1 MAQKSLHAPA
11 RHPAHSQVPE
21 SSAKR
26 RLEAPSK
33 RPAAP
38 HPRTRKTE
46 RTCKKNAASLARN
59 RKRLYLCTANE
70 AGQGHS
76 SAGLERFSH
85 IEEVIGSNPIVP
97 TSTAEPKRTHHQGA
111 PAFSFHPYPPP
122 AAARKSEIRNAITGH
137 SQHGNWEFA
146 TRMANNKR
154 KASSALPVC
163 LQIREG
169 VVLHRPTQG
178 WTVEEASLLCQV
190 SIYSLTVQPR
200 VGRWRYAM
208 HPPGNLN
215 ESCT

>member
-1 MAQKSLHAPA
+1 MVQKSLHAPA

-26 RLEAPSK
+26 RTKAPSK
-33 RPAAP
+33 HPAAP
-38 HPRTRKTE
+38 HPQAWKTD
-46 RTCKKNAASLARN
+46 RTCKKNAASLAQN

-122 AAARKSEIRNAITGH
+122 AAARKLGIRSTDGK
-137 SQHGNWEFA
+137 QQE
-146 TRMANNKR
+146 
-154 KASSALPVC
+154 
-163 LQIREG
+163 EG
-169 VVLHRPTQG
+169 FFGTTCMSPNQRRSCP
-178 WTVEEASLLCQV
+178 SP
-190 SIYSLTVQPR
+190 SNPR
-200 VGRWRYAM
+200 LDG
-208 HPPGNLN
+208 G
-215 ESCT
+215 

>member
-1 MAQKSLHAPA
+1 MLLPDTQHTPKCLNLRQKGE
-11 RHPAHSQVPE
+11 R
-21 SSAKR
+21 KR
-26 RLEAPSK
+26 QASIPQCPIP
-33 RPAAP
+33 RPGKQSGRA
-38 HPRTRKTE
+38 
-46 RTCKKNAASLARN
+46 KKNAASLAQN

-122 AAARKSEIRNAITGH
+122 AAARKSEIRNAITGN

-169 VVLHRPTQG
+169 VVLNRPTQG
-178 WTVEEASLLCQV
+178 WTVDEASLLCQV

-208 HPPGNLN
+208 RPPERPN
-215 ESCT
+215 ESSK

>member
-1 MAQKSLHAPA
+1 MLLSVTQHTPKCLNLRQKGERKRQASIPQ
-11 RHPAHSQVPE
+11 HPIP
-21 SSAKR
+21 
-26 RLEAPSK
+26 
-33 RPAAP
+33 RPG
-38 HPRTRKTE
+38 KQSE
-46 RTCKKNAASLARN
+46 RAKKNAASLARN

-111 PAFSFHPYPPP
+111 PAFSFHPTPPP
-122 AAARKSEIRNAITGH
+122 AAAR
-137 SQHGNWEFA
+137 NWKLA
-146 TRMANNKR
+146 ARMANNKK
-154 KASSALPVC
+154 KASSALPAC

-178 WTVEEASLLCQV
+178 WTVDEACLLCEV
-190 SIYSLTVQPR
+190 SIYSLTVQPW

-208 HPPGNLN
+208 HPPGRSN

>member
-26 RLEAPSK
+26 RLKAPSK
-33 RPAAP
+33 HPAAP
-38 HPRTRKTE
+38 YPRTRKTE
-46 RTCKKNAASLARN
+46 RACKKNAASLARN

-122 AAARKSEIRNAITGH
+122 AAARKLEIRNAVTGN

-146 TRMANNKR
+146 TRK
-154 KASSALPVC
+154 LG
-163 LQIREG
+163 IRNADGEQQEEG
-169 VVLHRPTQG
+169 FFGT
-178 WTVEEASLLCQV
+178 
-190 SIYSLTVQPR
+190 
-200 VGRWRYAM
+200 
-208 HPPGNLN
+208 
-215 ESCT
+215 SCMSPNQRRSCP

>member
-1 MAQKSLHAPA
+1 MLLPDTLHTPKCLNLRQKGGWKPQASTP
-11 RHPAHSQVPE
+11 Q
-21 SSAKR
+21 
-26 RLEAPSK
+26 
-33 RPAAP
+33 RPIPGPGKQSGRA
-38 HPRTRKTE
+38 
-46 RTCKKNAASLARN
+46 KKNAASLARN

-122 AAARKSEIRNAITGH
+122 AAARKLEIRNTLTGNF
-137 SQHGNWEFA
+137 QRGNWKFA

-163 LQIREG
+163 FPIREG

-190 SIYSLTVQPR
+190 SIYSPTVQPR
-200 VGRWRYAM
+200 VGR
-208 HPPGNLN
+208 
-215 ESCT
+215 

>member
-26 RLEAPSK
+26 RTEAPSK
-33 RPAAP
+33 HPAAP
-38 HPRTRKTE
+38 HPQARKTE
-46 RTCKKNAASLARN
+46 RTCKKNAASLAQN

-111 PAFSFHPYPPP
+111 PAFSFPPYPPP
-122 AAARKSEIRNAITGH
+122 AAARKSEIRSTDGEQPEEGFFGTSCMFPNQRRSGSIRNSGAFVKLP
-137 SQHGNWEFA
+137 SQY
-146 TRMANNKR
+146 
-154 KASSALPVC
+154 C
-163 LQIREG
+163 
-169 VVLHRPTQG
+169 
-178 WTVEEASLLCQV
+178 
-190 SIYSLTVQPR
+190 
-200 VGRWRYAM
+200 
-208 HPPGNLN
+208 
-215 ESCT
+215 

>member
-33 RPAAP
+33 HPAAP
-38 HPRTRKTE
+38 YPRTRKTE

-97 TSTAEPKRTHHQGA
+97 TSTAEPKRTHRQGA

-122 AAARKSEIRNAITGH
+122 AAARKLEIRSTEIGN
-137 SQHGNWEFA
+137 SQRGWRT
-146 TRMANNKR
+146 TRR
-154 KASSALPVC
+154 
-163 LQIREG
+163 R
-169 VVLHRPTQG
+169 
-178 WTVEEASLLCQV
+178 LLRHHLYV
-190 SIYSLTVQPR
+190 SQSEKELSFTVQPKA
-200 VGRWRYAM
+200 GRWMKQAYFAK
-208 HPPGNLN
+208 
-215 ESCT
+215 